1 MPRVPRIRNLLSI
14 SVAVTCAGVVATAI
28 PAYAAAGDLDPTLGV
43 GGAVTTDFGANP
55 PEPEIANEM
64 VIQPD
69 GKIVAAGRAGTDQFP
84 VGGDG
89 AFGVVRYLPDG
100 RLDPTFGTGG
110 LVKTSFQAPP
120 NRNIARA
127 VALQPDGKIVV
138 GGTSGVVDTTANLA
152 VARYN
157 PDGSLDASFGTGG
170 TVLMNVSN
178 GQGDGIRGLA
188 VQPDGKILG
197 VGAAGGE
204 NLLIRFNL
212 DGSLDPSFG
221 TGGTAQPVLG
231 NSGHLF
237 TLKLLASGTFLAA
250 GSAFNTT
257 QGDFLL
263 ARFTSTGALDT
274 TFGTGG
280 LVTTAITAQN
290 DLVFDM
296 AVTDTGQIILAGE
309 ANSSDALGVT
319 GDTHVALARYHADGS
334 PDATFGTAGIIDD
347 NLTANQDEARG
358 IVVQSDGKIVVA
370 GPRDGSN
377 VHADPTAGSLAV
389 VRYNANGT
397 RDTNFGTGGMATT
410 TAGGSAAAARD
421 VALDPT
427 GRIVVCGAATMPGT
441 GVDVALA
448 RFLP

>member
-1 MPRVPRIRNLLSI
+1 RVPRIRNLLSI

-84 VGGDG
+84 VGG
-89 AFGVVRYLPDG
+89 
-100 RLDPTFGTGG
+100 
-110 LVKTSFQAPP
+110 
-120 NRNIARA
+120 
-127 VALQPDGKIVV
+127 
-138 GGTSGVVDTTANLA
+138 
-152 VARYN
+152 
-157 PDGSLDASFGTGG
+157 
-170 TVLMNVSN
+170 
-178 GQGDGIRGLA
+178 
-188 VQPDGKILG
+188 
-197 VGAAGGE
+197 
-204 NLLIRFNL
+204 

-334 PDATFGTAGIIDD
+334 PDATFGTAGII
-347 NLTANQDEARG
+347 
-358 IVVQSDGKIVVA
+358 
-370 GPRDGSN
+370 
-377 VHADPTAGSLAV
+377 
-389 VRYNANGT
+389 
-397 RDTNFGTGGMATT
+397 
-410 TAGGSAAAARD
+410 
-421 VALDPT
+421 
-427 GRIVVCGAATMPGT
+427 
-441 GVDVALA
+441 
-448 RFLP
+448 